1 MTSAARRILVTT
13 ALPYANGAIHI
24 GHMLEHIQASIWVR
38 YLRMAGHET
47 YHVCADDAHGTPVML
62 KAEADRTTPEELIG
76 KMQRAH
82 QADFAGFGV
91 DYDCYH
97 STHSEE
103 NRQLAELIYTRLDA
117 AGLIV
122 KRKVVQMFDAKRN
135 MFLPDRYVKG
145 DCPRCQAPDQYGDS
159 CEKCGAAYTPAEL
172 GNPVSVLSGEKPE
185 LRESEHLFFTLSAR
199 RDFLREW
206 VADASPGPGPGP
218 RLQPAAVNKLAEWLD
233 GELRDWDISRD
244 APYFG
249 FKIPGFADKYF
260 YVWLDAPIGYLASF
274 RKMCSERK
282 VDFDQFLAPDS
293 STEMYHFI
301 GKDILYFH
309 GLFWPAMLE
318 GAGMRTPTRLF
329 AHGFLSVNG
338 AKMSKSKGTFI
349 TASSYLK
356 LGLDPEW
363 LRYYFASK
371 LSDRIEDIDL
381 NMEDFVNRVN
391 ADLVGKLANIPSRMA
406 NFLHKRFAGKLSAA
420 AALIKVD
427 ADRIGMLYERR
438 RYADAVRE
446 IMVHAEEVNR
456 AFEVGRP
463 WDLAK
468 NGESAGQL
476 HDLCSAAIQSFRILA
491 GLLKPVLPR
500 LAADA
505 ERFLNI
511 DPLNWDDLARPL
523 AAGHQIGK
531 FAHLMRRIE
540 PRQIDALIAAN
551 REQQQ
556 PEDGDTATIGID
568 QFAAVDLRVA
578 KIISAEEVTASDKLI
593 KVTVDLG
600 ELGQRTI
607 FAGLRGKVDVATL
620 AGQSAVVCANL
631 KPRKMRFGTSE
642 GMLLAAPGSEGGL
655 VLLQPAGSTKPG
667 AKIS

>member
-1 MTSAARRILVTT
+1 MNSNTRRILVTT

-38 YLRMAGHET
+38 YLRMAGHEI

-76 KMQRAH
+76 RMH
-82 QADFAGFGV
+82 SEHVADFAGFGV
-91 DYDCYH
+91 EYDCYH

-103 NRQLAELIYTRLDA
+103 NRILAERIYAKLEEG
-117 AGLIV
+117 GLIAR
-122 KRKVVQMFDAKRN
+122 RKVVQMFDGERG
-135 MFLPDRYVKG
+135 MFLPDRYVRG

-172 GNPVSVLSGEKPE
+172 GNPVSVLSGETPQM
-185 LRESEHLFFTLSAR
+185 RESEHLFFTLSDQ
-199 RDFLREW
+199 RDFLRDW
-206 VADASPGPGPGP
+206 VATDSPGPGPGP
-218 RLQPAAVNKLAEWLD
+218 RLQQAAVNKLAEWLE

-249 FKIPGFADKYF
+249 FRIPGFADKYF

-274 RKMCSERK
+274 RKMCTERG
-282 VDFDQFLAPDS
+282 VDFEEFLAPDS
-293 STEMYHFI
+293 GTEMYHFI

-309 GLFWPAMLE
+309 GLFWPAMLA
-318 GAGMRTPTRLF
+318 GAGLCTPTRLF

-349 TASSYLK
+349 TAASYLK

-406 NFLHKRFAGKLSAA
+406 NFLHKRFAGRLSDAA
-420 AALIKVD
+420 AMIAPDCDK
-427 ADRIGMLYERR
+427 IGMLYERR

-446 IMVHAEEVNR
+446 IMVGAEQVNR
-456 AFEVGRP
+456 AIESGRP
-463 WDLAK
+463 WELARD
-468 NGESAGQL
+468 ESAAGRL

-511 DPLNWDDLARPL
+511 EPLRWQDLSRPL
-523 AAGHQIGK
+523 PAGHQLGK
-531 FAHLMRRIE
+531 FSHLMRRIE
-540 PRQIDALIAAN
+540 ARQIDELIAAN
-551 REQQQ
+551 REQR
-556 PEDGDTATIGID
+556 PEEAGSIGIE

-578 KIISAEEVTASDKLI
+578 RVVSAEEVEESDKLI

-600 ELGQRTI
+600 ELGRRTI
-607 FAGLRGKVDVATL
+607 FAGLRGQIDVAAL
-620 AGQSAVVCANL
+620 AGQSVIVCANL
-631 KPRKMRFGTSE
+631 APRKMRFGTSE
-642 GMLLAAPGSEGGL
+642 GMILAAAGEAGA
-655 VLLQPAGSTKPG
+655 VVLQPAGAADPG

>member
-1 MTSAARRILVTT
+1 MNRDRRRILVTT

-38 YLRMAGHET
+38 YLRMAGHEI

-62 KAEADRTTPEELIG
+62 KAEADRTTPEDLIG
-76 KMQRAH
+76 RMHSAH
-82 QADFAGFGV
+82 VADFAGFGV
-91 DYDCYH
+91 EYDCYH

-103 NRQLAELIYTRLDA
+103 NRILAEHIYAQLEQ
-117 AGLIV
+117 AGLV
-122 KRKVVQMFDAKRN
+122 ARRKVVQMFDSERG

-172 GNPVSVLSGEKPE
+172 GNPVSVLSGAAPQM
-185 LRESEHLFFTLSAR
+185 RESEHLFFTLSSR

-206 VADASPGPGPGP
+206 VNTASPGPGPGP
-218 RLQPAAVNKLAEWLD
+218 RLQPAAVNKLAEWLE

-274 RKMCSERK
+274 RKMCTARGI
-282 VDFDQFLAPDS
+282 DFDEFLAPAS
-293 STEMYHFI
+293 GTEMYHFI

-318 GAGMRTPTRLF
+318 GAGLRTPTRLF

-349 TASSYLK
+349 TAASYLK

-406 NFLHKRFAGKLSAA
+406 NFLHRRFAGKLSGAA
-420 AALIKVD
+420 AMIAPD
-427 ADRIGMLYERR
+427 CDRIGMLYERR

-446 IMVHAEEVNR
+446 IMVHAEQVNR
-456 AFEVGRP
+456 EIEAGRP
-463 WDLAK
+463 WELAK
-468 NGESAGQL
+468 DESASGRL

-500 LAADA
+500 LAADC

-511 DPLNWDDLARPL
+511 EPLRWPDLSRPL
-523 AAGHQIGK
+523 PAGHELGK
-531 FAHLMRRIE
+531 FFHLMRRIE
-540 PRQIDALIAAN
+540 PRQIESLIAAN
-551 REQQQ
+551 RERQ
-556 PEDGDTATIGID
+556 PAEPEALSIE
-568 QFAAVDLRVA
+568 QFAAVDLRIAKVVA
-578 KIISAEEVTASDKLI
+578 AEEVGESDKLI

-600 ELGQRTI
+600 RLGRRTI
-607 FAGLRGKVDVATL
+607 FAGLRGRVDVAAL
-620 AGQSAVVCANL
+620 VGQSIVVCANL

-642 GMLLAAPGSEGGL
+642 GMILAAAGEQGP
-655 VLLQPAGSTKPG
+655 VVLQPAGAAEAG